1 MEEKINALMIRSVDY
16 ADNDKI
22 LSLFSLEQGVIS
34 AKIRGVKKAG
44 AKLKFA
50 AEPFCF
56 AEYIL
61 AGGGFKTVTN
71 ASLLDSFYPV
81 RENIYKFYAA
91 GTAAEFVKRY
101 CPENSVAEGLFLET
115 VRFLKLCAYTD
126 LPPDGLLLIYLLHA
140 LGEIGYSLGFGG
152 CAGCGEKPNRM
163 FFDFSAGGG
172 YCENCRPEGS
182 VEISPVTYG
191 LLGTLNG
198 ISLADVTE
206 DTFRELGVADN
217 YYTRA
222 LKLTA
227 KYLRTVTREEPSSL
241 KEFIKMY
248 EF

>member
-152 CAGCGEKPNRM
+152 CAGCGEKPNRV
-163 FFDFSAGGG
+163 FFDFP
-172 YCENCRPEGS
+172 REGDIARTAVPKAAWRS
-182 VEISPVTYG
+182 VPLPTGFWE
-191 LLGTLNG
+191 
-198 ISLADVTE
+198 
-206 DTFRELGVADN
+206 R
-217 YYTRA
+217 
-222 LKLTA
+222 
-227 KYLRTVTREEPSSL
+227 
-241 KEFIKMY
+241 
-248 EF
+248 